1 MFSVFCKK
9 PFFVNK
15 PLREILLQTTNDSI
29 KRQIEFKEKQKFHNL
44 ITTSLAS
51 LNNNGSNDPNRP
63 NDDALI
69 PYIIG
74 FLSLSSIFYY
84 FYFKKR

>member
-1 MFSVFCKK
+1 M
-9 PFFVNK
+9 
-15 PLREILLQTTNDSI
+15 LQTTNDSI
-29 KRQIEFKEKQKFHNL
+29 KRQIEFREKHKIHNL

-51 LNNNGSNDPNRP
+51 LNNNNGDPNRP
-63 NDDALI
+63 NDDDAII